1 MTIFV
6 QYRGP
11 SENGAAGETYPKI
24 VFVRC
29 GPRAPF
35 STVGGMEIDADVI
48 TRGTP
53 VLGIVIRPEKGEVIA
68 ASSYRFALSA
78 AADVTRA
85 DVSVNEGPWEACRKV
100 SANVW
105 EYHWS
110 NFGAG
115 FHQVV
120 ARFQAED
127 GSVYRTEPRRFQAG
141 ETR

>member
-1 MTIFV
+1 MIHDYFCPV
-6 QYRGP
+6 SSFP
-11 SENGAAGETYPKI
+11 DSYPKI

-29 GPRAPF
+29 VPGAAF
-35 STVGGMEIDADVI
+35 STVGGMETEEEVV

-53 VLGIVIRPEKGEVIA
+53 VLGIIIRPEKAEVVA
-68 ASSYRFALSA
+68 ASPYRITLSA
-78 AADVTRA
+78 AADVARA

-105 EYHWS
+105 EYQWS

-127 GSVYRTEPRRFQAG
+127 GAAYKTGPRRFQAG